1 MRLTIID
8 KVDNLLK
15 KHKELRLKEM
25 YEYMPEHPKSSIR
38 GNINRYLASSSKKEK
53 KFFRSANGTYKTYA
67 NEERNTLAGEKS
79 NSNVLCLEKFRAF
92 KLNKVANRIKYSTL
106 KMVAGLDGQVSMF
119 DTIYNTVDR
128 IESIEETKSSVISTS
143 TSKKVEVKS
152 LFNLE
157 GMLNKVMNMDA
168 IKFLKS
174 LPDKCVD
181 LLMTDPPYPVIS
193 GGTSNKKGTPS
204 GMLSKNDGKIFEFND
219 IKLEEWIPEVYR
231 VMKENSHG
239 YIMTNLLNLEKLM
252 KVCQDVG
259 FKIHNLLVWKKN
271 NATPNRW
278 YMKNCEYT
286 LFIRKG
292 KAKPIDDKGSMTVHE
307 FDNIIGNKLH
317 PTEKPLELTNYYV
330 KNSAVK
336 DGVLLD
342 PFAGLGSSLVSG
354 VLNGMNVL
362 GTEIDKAYH
371 KLSEMRLD
379 NVFRLGYDDRNLL
392 F

>member
-1 MRLTIID
+1 
-8 KVDNLLK
+8 
-15 KHKELRLKEM
+15 
-25 YEYMPEHPKSSIR
+25 
-38 GNINRYLASSSKKEK
+38 
-53 KFFRSANGTYKTYA
+53 
-67 NEERNTLAGEKS
+67 
-79 NSNVLCLEKFRAF
+79 
-92 KLNKVANRIKYSTL
+92 
-106 KMVAGLDGQVSMF
+106 
-119 DTIYNTVDR
+119 
-128 IESIEETKSSVISTS
+128 
-143 TSKKVEVKS
+143 
-152 LFNLE
+152 
-157 GMLNKVMNMDA
+157 
-168 IKFLKS
+168 
-174 LPDKCVD
+174 
-181 LLMTDPPYPVIS
+181 
-193 GGTSNKKGTPS
+193 
-204 GMLSKNDGKIFEFND
+204 
-219 IKLEEWIPEVYR
+219 
-231 VMKENSHG
+231 
-239 YIMTNLLNLEKLM
+239 M